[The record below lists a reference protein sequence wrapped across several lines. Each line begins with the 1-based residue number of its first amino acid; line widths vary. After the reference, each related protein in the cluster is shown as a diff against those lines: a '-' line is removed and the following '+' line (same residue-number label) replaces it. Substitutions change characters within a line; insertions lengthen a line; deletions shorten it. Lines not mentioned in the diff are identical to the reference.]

1 MNYFISFFLILLV
14 IALVYM
20 SKNLENFVI
29 YSPGTRLCNNR
40 GCDIRYVK
48 DMGTY
53 YCRHKPKKN

>member
-1 MNYFISFFLILLV
+1 
-14 IALVYM
+14 M
-20 SKNLENFVI
+20 SKNSENFVI

-53 YCRHKPKKN
+53 YCKHKPKKN